1 VTDGERLVW
10 AASFALALEKHSDSV
25 VAVRTAANAVAHLR
39 EVITRRRP
47 DGNFE
52 IFELEDR
59 SFLDEIVNAP

>member
-1 VTDGERLVW
+1 MTDGERLVW
-10 AASFALALEKHSDSV
+10 AASYALALENTGDSV
-25 VAVRTAANAVAHLR
+25 VAVRTASNAVAQLR

-59 SFLDEIVNAP
+59 SLLDEIVNAP

>member
-1 VTDGERLVW
+1 MTDGERLVW
-10 AASFALALEKHSDSV
+10 ATSYSLALENTGDSV
-25 VAVRTAANAVAHLR
+25 VAVRAAANAVAQLR